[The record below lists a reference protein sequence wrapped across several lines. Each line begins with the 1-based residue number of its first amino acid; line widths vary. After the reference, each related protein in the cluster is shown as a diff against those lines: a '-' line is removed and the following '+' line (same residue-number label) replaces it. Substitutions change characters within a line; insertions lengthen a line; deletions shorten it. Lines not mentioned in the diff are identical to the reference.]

1 MFNKSLIDNLL
12 MVKSELKKL
21 DKDCLYQ
28 QFSPNL
34 PASEENIIEVE
45 KVLVYV
51 INEEYRDFLKS
62 ANGWNNFF
70 QTITLYGT
78 CDFLGSELYLY
89 LNQGF

>member
-12 MVKSELKKL
+12 MVKSELKKF
-21 DKDCLYQ
+21 DKGCLYQ
-28 QFSPNL
+28 QFSPSL
-34 PASEENIIEVE
+34 PANQENIIEIE

-62 ANGWNNFF
+62 ANGWNSFL
-70 QTITLYGT
+70 QTITLFGT

-89 LNQGF
+89 ANQGF